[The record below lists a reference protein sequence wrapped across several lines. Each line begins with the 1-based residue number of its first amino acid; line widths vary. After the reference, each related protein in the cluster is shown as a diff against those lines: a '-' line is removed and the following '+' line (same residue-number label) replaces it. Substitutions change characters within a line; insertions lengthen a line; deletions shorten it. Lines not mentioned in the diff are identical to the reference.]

1 MFEIPRYV
9 RHNESP
15 GGRACKRAEIVRRRQ
30 RGQTLV
36 IALLVAFVLL
46 ILGGVFIVT
55 IARSLLHVQQAREGL
70 SADYFAEAGLHY
82 AIEQLVNSEEGAD
95 WRPIPDNLTNPR
107 DPDYFWLKPYN
118 PADGTGGFTRVNFSK
133 GRALIRVSYQA
144 SGPIHRHPVIKIESV
159 GRPGLVD
166 PNDPTT
172 LSGADISR
180 RREKVAYLQIGV
192 IDYLRFVMNRDQRA
206 TLMDFGAEEVGLGVP
221 YRLILGNPERD
232 TNNPDPTRR
241 EIGFAPIHVNGNLR
255 WSGNVQIAL
264 NPDRGERVY
273 VAGEIIHHENTTVTL
288 ITPRGQISLLP
299 SRDPNFITAGGLY
312 RDGKPTTAIDG
323 YPRSIAYLEPPRMD
337 TVDPA
342 TGRPRYISLT
352 RESGIW
358 RQRPNGSW
366 YNTGQY
372 GYGRGIYIDN
382 TQDIQQESRSF
393 IGGYSLRSDWLKPGN
408 SRYWNGPFYEPPG
421 AYIELVEQ
429 RNGNQITA
437 QGFRITR
444 NQSVPND
451 VWFNPLTG
459 TPTNIKTLSFFF
471 RDPANPANNMLTNEF
486 TRNNRQFDVPFN
498 GVIYAEGNVRV
509 RGIIP
514 SGRQITIVTNG
525 TAYIEGNL
533 VKGDERS
540 ALAIIAKDYV
550 CVNTTQFLRRTW
562 QSPSVAQGDPTNVEA
577 PFYFEVLPN
586 RPMQLQF
593 SFGVDPQDYTGNFGG
608 LKLYLRHAA
617 GGAGSFINLLVN
629 PSVSPNPL
637 YQFNQPGFPTYMYPL
652 GRTTFQVYPNYEKVA
667 FTLAPQPAGS
677 NYLLDATAGVEN
689 LLQLQLQP
697 LVNPLDGF
705 RLPTDNAPYY
715 LSAAAIQPLDIRIEA
730 ALFAQNGSFF
740 VIPGYWFNTNPRDTR
755 ENAQRNNG
763 RRTPGVASPEF
774 PFYGEPL
781 DIKITIVGAI
791 AENFTAALGDQTEW
805 LRKWGW
811 IPIEYGNSGFTI
823 PDQHQEFFH
832 DTLSGRGR
840 YAVNLLMRYDP
851 IFRNPFVSGVPIRVA
866 YDATQD
872 PSGQHPGRILP
883 PIPKLPVCPKP
894 IYEGDAKP

>member
-1 MFEIPRYV
+1 MR
-9 RHNESP
+9 SP
-15 GGRACKRAEIVRRRQ
+15 MRGYGE

-36 IALLVAFVLL
+36 IALLVTFVLL
-46 ILGGVFIVT
+46 VLGGVFIVT
-55 IARSLLHVQQAREGL
+55 IARNLLNVQQAREGL
-70 SADYFAEAGLHY
+70 SADYFAEAGIRY
-82 AIEQLVNSEEGAD
+82 AVEQLVHSEEGAD
-95 WRPIPDNLTNPR
+95 WRPTPDNITNNN

-118 PADGTGGFTRVNFSK
+118 PADGTGGFTRINFTK
-133 GRALIRVSYQA
+133 GRALIRVSYQP
-144 SGPIHRHPVIKIESV
+144 SGPVHRQPVIKIESV

-166 PNDPTT
+166 PDDPTT
-172 LSGADISR
+172 LGGADITR
-180 RREKVAYLQIGV
+180 RREKVAYLQIGT

-206 TLMDFGAEEVGLGVP
+206 TLMEFGAEDIGLGVP

-232 TNNPDPTRR
+232 QNNLDPTRR
-241 EIGFAPIHVNGNLR
+241 EIGFAPIYVNGNLR

-273 VAGEIIHHENTTVTL
+273 VAGEILHNDNTTVT
-288 ITPRGQISLLP
+288 ITTPSGTVPVGP
-299 SRDPNFITAGGLY
+299 SRDPNFITVGGLY

-342 TGRPRYISLT
+342 TGQPRYLSLT

-366 YNTGQY
+366 YNTGLY
-372 GYGRGIYIDN
+372 GYGRGIYLN
-382 TQDIQQESRSF
+382 NAQDIQQESRSF
-393 IGGYSLRSDWLKPGN
+393 MGGYSLRSDWLKPGN

-421 AYIELVEQ
+421 ASIELYET
-429 RNGNQITA
+429 RNGNQVVE

-444 NQSVPND
+444 NQSANND
-451 VWFNPLTG
+451 VWFNPYTG
-459 TPTNIKTLSFFF
+459 TPTNYKTLRFFF
-471 RDPANPANNMLTNEF
+471 RNPNNPADPMLTNDF
-486 TRNNRQFDVPFN
+486 TRNDRSFDVPFN

-533 VKGDERS
+533 VKGDARS
-540 ALAIIAKDYV
+540 TLAIIAKDYV

-562 QSPSVAQGDPTNVEA
+562 QSPSVAHGDRAHTEA

-593 SFGVDPQDYTGNFGG
+593 SFGTDPQDYTGNFGG
-608 LKLYLRHAA
+608 LKLYLRHATS
-617 GGAGSFINLLVN
+617 GPGSFINLLVN
-629 PSVSPNPL
+629 PSFSPNPL
-637 YQFNQPGFPTYMYPL
+637 YYFNLLGFAAYMYPL
-652 GRTTFQVYPNYEKVA
+652 GRTTLQVYPNYEKIA
-667 FTLAPQPAGS
+667 FTLVPSPAGS
-677 NYLLDATAGVEN
+677 TYILDATPGVEN
-689 LLQLQLQP
+689 LLQLQLQSA
-697 LVNPLDGF
+697 VNPLDGF
-705 RLPTDNAPYY
+705 RLPTDNKPY
-715 LSAAAIQPLDIRIEA
+715 LVSAAAVQPLDIRIEA
-730 ALFAQNGSFF
+730 VLFAQEGCFF
-740 VIPGYWFNTNPRDTR
+740 VIPGYWFNTDPRDTR
-755 ENAQRNNG
+755 ANAQANNG
-763 RRTPGVASPEF
+763 RRPAGVASPEF

-791 AENFTAALGDQTEW
+791 AENFTASLGDQTEW

-811 IPIEYGNSGFTI
+811 IPVEYGNSGLTI

-832 DTLSGRGR
+832 DTPSGRGR
-840 YAVNLLMRYDP
+840 YAVNLFMRYDP
-851 IFRNPFVSGVPIRVA
+851 ILRDPRVNGMPLRVA
-866 YDATQD
+866 YDNTQD

-883 PIPKLPVCPKP
+883 AIPKLPVCPKP